1 MKLRNHKYADPIKAL
16 RQKGSYLEK
25 MTGEA
30 EQLDI
35 KFFTRDN
42 GLNIDND
49 YLSLPKDITSV
60 PSRDLGR
67 YMNAFTQQKVYM
79 RTMENYAELV
89 AEEARRNYVDVSAPY
104 FSDMFG
110 SKVSETA
117 KEREV
122 NSTVEVREAFDGGI
136 RVFDCVI
143 PNTVK
148 VGESVYYG
156 EPLCEYAPKSEACE
170 AYMSLSRTLLEE
182 AGLIL

>member
-122 NSTVEVREAFDGGI
+122 NSTAEVREAFENW
-136 RVFDCVI
+136 VDCQKK
-143 PNTVK
+143 VK
-148 VGESVYYG
+148 MLQSHILSIE
-156 EPLCEYAPKSEACE
+156 EILF
-170 AYMSLSRTLLEE
+170 MLSREVSRRTGDFNNESRNDNVQRR
-182 AGLIL
+182 